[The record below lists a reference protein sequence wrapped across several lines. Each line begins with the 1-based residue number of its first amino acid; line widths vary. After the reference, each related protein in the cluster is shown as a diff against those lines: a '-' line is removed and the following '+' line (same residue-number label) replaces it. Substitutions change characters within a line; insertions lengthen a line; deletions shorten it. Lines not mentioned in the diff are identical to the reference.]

1 MTDVNLTLGGK
12 ALDLGGLGTLVFLW
26 IFFGTV
32 NTKLI
37 SISCAKIVAL
47 NI

>member
-12 ALDLGGLGTLVFLW
+12 ALDLGGLGTIVFLW
-26 IFFGTV
+26 ILFGTV
-32 NTKLI
+32 NMKLI
-37 SISCAKIVAL
+37 SISCTKILAL